1 MIERPYSTADFRE
14 ASRALAAIGQR
25 IYGNGWSPA
34 TSSNYS
40 VRLNEHYAAVTQS
53 GKDKGL
59 LRETDIMAVDMQ
71 GQAAS
76 AGKPSAETL
85 LHTQLYRRFPKVG
98 SVLHTHSHAST
109 VLTMHWPANSITLD
123 GYELLKALDGFTT
136 HESRLVIPVFDNT
149 QDIAALAEAVDAAME
164 AGDAS
169 HAYLIRGHGLYTWAA
184 DLPACYRQL
193 EALEVLLAIEL
204 DRRRLSGV

>member
-1 MIERPYSTADFRE
+1 MTERPYSTADFRE

-40 VRLNEHYAAVTQS
+40 VRLNDQYAAVTQS

-71 GQAAS
+71 GLPAS
-76 AGKPSAETL
+76 SGKPSAETL
-85 LHTQLYRRFPKVG
+85 LHTQLYRRYPDVG
-98 SVLHTHSHAST
+98 AVLHTHSHAST
-109 VLTMHWPANSITLD
+109 VLTLHWPANSLSLE
-123 GYELLKALDGFTT
+123 GYELLKALDGYTT

-149 QDIAALAEAVDAAME
+149 QDIAALAEQVDAAM
-164 AGDAS
+164 AQGDAS
-169 HAYLIRGHGLYTWAA
+169 HAYLIRGHGLYTWAE
-184 DLPACYRQL
+184 DLPTCYRQL

>member
-109 VLTMHWPANSITLD
+109 VLTMHWPANSITLE

>member
-40 VRLNEHYAAVTQS
+40 VRLNEQYAAVTQS
-53 GKDKGL
+53 GKDKGM

-76 AGKPSAETL
+76 TGKPSAETL
-85 LHTQLYRRFPKVG
+85 LHTQLYRRYSDVG
-98 SVLHTHSHAST
+98 AVLHTHSHAST
-109 VLTMHWPANSITLD
+109 VLTMHWPANTITLE
-123 GYELLKALDGFTT
+123 GYELLKALDGIST
-136 HESRLVIPVFDNT
+136 HESRLVIPVFNNT
-149 QDIAALAEAVDAAME
+149 QDIAALADQVDQAM
-164 AGDAS
+164 AQGNVS

-184 DLPACYRQL
+184 DLPTCYRQL

>member
-1 MIERPYSTADFRE
+1 MTERPYSTADFRE

-40 VRLNEHYAAVTQS
+40 LRLNDQYAAVTQS

-71 GQAAS
+71 GLPAS
-76 AGKPSAETL
+76 SGKPSAETL
-85 LHTQLYRRFPKVG
+85 LHTQLYRRYPDVG
-98 SVLHTHSHAST
+98 AVLHTHSHAST
-109 VLTMHWPANSITLD
+109 VLTLHWPANSLSLE
-123 GYELLKALDGFTT
+123 GYELLKALDGYTT

-149 QDIAALAEAVDAAME
+149 QDIAALAEQVDAAM
-164 AGDAS
+164 AQGDAS
-169 HAYLIRGHGLYTWAA
+169 HAYLIRGHGLYTWAE
-184 DLPACYRQL
+184 DLPTCYRQL

>member
-53 GKDKGL
+53 GKNKEL
-59 LRETDIMAVDMQ
+59 LQETDIMAVDMQ

>member
-1 MIERPYSTADFRE
+1 MTERPYSTADFRE
-14 ASRALAAIGQR
+14 ASRALAAVGQR

-40 VRLNEHYAAVTQS
+40 VRLNDSYAAVTQS

-59 LRETDIMAVDMQ
+59 LRETDIMAVDME

-76 AGKPSAETL
+76 VGKPSAETL
-85 LHTQLYRRFPKVG
+85 LHTQLYRRFPDVG
-98 SVLHTHSHAST
+98 AVLHTHSHAST
-109 VLTMHWPANSITLD
+109 VLTMHWPANTITLE
-123 GYELLKALDGFTT
+123 GYELLKALEGYAT
-136 HESRLVIPVFDNT
+136 HESRLVIPVFNNT
-149 QDIAALAEAVDAAME
+149 QDIAALADEVDQAMNQ
-164 AGDAS
+164 GQAS
-169 HAYLIRGHGLYTWAA
+169 HAYLIRGHGLYTWSA
-184 DLPACYRQL
+184 DLPSCYRQL

>member
-1 MIERPYSTADFRE
+1 MTERPYSTADFRE

-40 VRLNEHYAAVTQS
+40 VRLNDQYAAVTQS

-71 GQAAS
+71 GLPAS
-76 AGKPSAETL
+76 SGKPSAETL
-85 LHTQLYRRFPKVG
+85 LHTQLYRRYPDVG
-98 SVLHTHSHAST
+98 AVLHTHSHAST
-109 VLTMHWPANSITLD
+109 VLTMHWPANSLSLE
-123 GYELLKALDGFTT
+123 GYELLKALDGYST

-149 QDIAALAEAVDAAME
+149 QDIAALAEQVDAAM
-164 AGDAS
+164 AQGDAS
-169 HAYLIRGHGLYTWAA
+169 HAYLIRGHGLYTWAE
-184 DLPACYRQL
+184 DLPTCYRQL

>member
-40 VRLNEHYAAVTQS
+40 VRLNDQYAAVTQS
-53 GKDKGL
+53 GKDKGM

-85 LHTQLYRRFPKVG
+85 LHTQLYRRYGKVG
-98 SVLHTHSHAST
+98 AVLHTHSHAST
-109 VLTMHWPANSITLD
+109 VLTMHWPANTITLD
-123 GYELLKALDGFTT
+123 GYELLKALDGITT
-136 HESRLVIPVFDNT
+136 HESRLNIPVFDNT
-149 QDIAALAEAVDAAME
+149 QDIAALADKVDAAMDN
-164 AGDAS
+164 GDAS

-184 DLPACYRQL
+184 DLPTCYRQL

>member
-85 LHTQLYRRFPKVG
+85 LHTQLYRRFAKVG

-184 DLPACYRQL
+184 DLPACFRQL

>member
-59 LRETDIMAVDMQ
+59 LLETDIMAVDMQ

-109 VLTMHWPANSITLD
+109 VLTMHWPANSITLE

-184 DLPACYRQL
+184 DLPACFRQL